1 MQAGIKDPEKFKQA
15 ETILLEMGYLFQVQ
29 DDFLDFFGDS
39 EASGKDSTDIQE
51 GKCTWFVVMA
61 LQRANTEQR
70 EILKV
75 STFGSIHYFITL
87 LYNSFFSLR
96 RYVTDL
102 RIRRKSNA

>member
-61 LQRANTEQR
+61 LQRATPKQR
-70 EILKV
+70 KILEV
-75 STFGSIHYFITL
+75 STFGLMHFITL

-96 RYVTDL
+96 RNVTDL
-102 RIRRKSNA
+102 RIRRKSIA